1 MTGLAQDFRYALRQF
16 QTNRVFAIVSILVL
30 ALGMCASIAIFSFVD
45 AALLKPLPYGDPDRV
60 LMVTESSAVL
70 PRAWLSYYNYLD
82 WKKLNQ
88 VFSSLDVYHV
98 TGYLLS
104 TPGNAELVN
113 AVRVSDGFFR
123 TLEVTPILGRDFRT
137 GEDLPGAPQTVL
149 LSYATWQKRFGA
161 RKEVLGE
168 SVTLNG
174 VPYTIVGVLP
184 ATFQFSPQLS
194 YSVRGD
200 AEFWTTLHANDYCG
214 HHRGCHNL
222 IGIGR
227 LKKGITVETA
237 RANIK
242 AIAAQLEIQYPSDN
256 RGQTS
261 FVEPLAQAL
270 VADIRPVLLALFGGA
285 GLLLL
290 IACLNVSTL
299 LLVRSEGRKREIAVR
314 GALGASRLRLL
325 RQFMVDGV
333 VLVTAA
339 IGLGLLAAKAAMRVL
354 VSLISKEMLAG
365 MPYLSG
371 LGLHLHVI
379 AFAASISIVSL
390 VLFTF
395 VPVLRLPL
403 SQIREDLA
411 EGRRGYA
418 GTLWRRFGAN
428 LVTIELAVAVVL
440 LVGAG
445 LLGKSFYHL
454 LHVDPGFNPD
464 HLATVTVFSGSSYFK
479 DEQQI
484 ALARRIMDRV
494 RSLPGI
500 RSVGITNILPVGGNG
515 DHTWWIRIVGRPY
528 SGEHDE
534 VNERSVSTEYFST
547 MQARLLRGRYFS
559 ENEDATKP
567 RVVLINKGLARK
579 YFPGEDPVG
588 KQIGDLQLTPDSIA
602 EIIGVVEDVK
612 DGPLDS
618 EVWPA
623 VYHPFNQSPDD
634 YFSVLARTSQ
644 NEQSVLPGLV
654 AAIHQLDPGLATL
667 DESTMADRIGNSPS
681 AYFHRSSAWLVGGF
695 AGMALLLGVIG
706 LYGVIAYSV
715 SRRTREIG
723 VRMALGAQRRAVYE
737 LIMKEAVRLTAIGV
751 VGGLIA
757 SVGAAV
763 LIRGLLFGVQSWDI
777 ATLVSVSAVLSFF
790 ALLASYI
797 PARRAA
803 KVDPMAALRHE

>member
-1 MTGLAQDFRYALRQF
+1 MTGLAQDLRYALRQLRS
-16 QTNRVFAIVSILVL
+16 NPVFATVSILVL
-30 ALGMCASIAIFSFVD
+30 ALGMCASIAIFGFVD
-45 AALLKPLPYGDPDRV
+45 AALLKPLPYGDPDRL
-60 LMVTESSAVL
+60 LMVTESSAVF
-70 PRAWLSYYNYLD
+70 PRAYLSYYNYLD

-104 TPGNAELVN
+104 TPNNAELVH

-123 TLEVTPILGRDFRT
+123 TLEVTAVLGRDFRT
-137 GEDLPGAPQTVL
+137 GEDLPEAPQTVM
-149 LSYATWQKRFGA
+149 LSYATWQKRFGG
-161 RKEVLGE
+161 RRDVLGE
-168 SVTLNG
+168 SVTLSG
-174 VPYTIVGVLP
+174 TPYTIIGVLP
-184 ATFQFSPQLS
+184 ATFQFAPQLS

-200 AEFWTTLHANDYCG
+200 AEFWTTLHASDYCG

-261 FVEPLAQAL
+261 FVEPLAQVL
-270 VADIRPVLLALFGGA
+270 VSDIRPVLLALLGGA

-290 IACLNVSTL
+290 IACFNVSSL

-325 RQFMVDGV
+325 RQFTFDSLVLV
-333 VLVTAA
+333 VLGA
-339 IGLGLLAAKAAMRVL
+339 GLGLLAAKAAMRIL
-354 VSLISKEMLAG
+354 MSLISKDMLAG

-371 LGLHLHVI
+371 LGLHGHVI
-379 AFAASISIVSL
+379 AFAATISVACL
-390 VLFTF
+390 VLFTLT
-395 VPVLRLPL
+395 PTLRLPL
-403 SQIREDLA
+403 SQIRENLA
-411 EGRRGYA
+411 EGGRGYA
-418 GTLWRRFGAN
+418 GTLCRRFGAS
-428 LVTIELAVAVVL
+428 LVAVELAVAVVL

-445 LLGKSFYHL
+445 LLGKSLYRL
-454 LHVDPGFNPD
+454 LHVDLGFNPD
-464 HLATVTVFSGSSYFK
+464 HLASVTVFSGSNYSK
-479 DEQQI
+479 DGQQV
-484 ALARRIMDRV
+484 ALARRILDRV
-494 RSLPGI
+494 RSLPGVK
-500 RSVGITNILPVGGNG
+500 SVGITNILPVSGEGS
-515 DHTWWIRIVGRPY
+515 TWWIRIVGRPY
-528 SGEHDE
+528 NGEHNE

-547 MQARLLRGRYFS
+547 MQARLLRGRYFT
-559 ENEDATKP
+559 ENEDATKH
-567 RVVLINKGLARK
+567 RVALINEALARK
-579 YFPGEDPVG
+579 YFPREDPIG
-588 KQIGDLQLTPDSIA
+588 KQIGDSQLTPDSIA
-602 EIIGVVEDVK
+602 YIIGVIEDVK

-634 YFSVLARTSQ
+634 YFSVVARTSQ
-644 NEQSVLPGLV
+644 DERSVLPDMV
-654 AAIHQLDPGLATL
+654 AAIHQLDRGLATL
-667 DESTMADRIGNSPS
+667 DESTMVDRIGNSPS
-681 AYFHRSSAWLVGGF
+681 AYLHRSAACLVGGF
-695 AGMALLLGVIG
+695 AGLALLLGVVG

-737 LIMKEAVRLTAIGV
+737 LIMKEAVQLTVIGIA
-751 VGGLIA
+751 GGLVA
-757 SVGAAV
+757 SLGAAV
-763 LIRGLLFGVQSWDI
+763 LIRRLLFGVQSWDI

-790 ALLASYI
+790 ALLASWV

-803 KVDPMAALRHE
+803 NVDPMVALRYE